1 MPLLLDC
8 RPLATASNRGG
19 VGAYVRLL
27 ESALAGHSGARR
39 LVFRGDEQPGDLV
52 FGRRGRLLFLRDR
65 VSLAGLLRRHGI
77 GLYHSPF
84 YALPP
89 RLPARTLLTVH
100 DIIPHLFP
108 ATVGWRNRL
117 LFRHT
122 YASARHADLVLA
134 DSNWTAGELS
144 RHFDVPIDRIRV
156 LYPTLPETVAPGPPA
171 GPPPFGLEER
181 GYILCVSNFLPH
193 KNVATLLEAHS
204 GIAARVPGPLL
215 VVSGGMAPPPALGR
229 RFARQIASGRI
240 VLVGWQD
247 PPQLRAL
254 LAGARFLVFPSL
266 AEGFGLP
273 ILEAFA
279 AGVPVVT
286 AAFGAMAETAGD
298 AALLTDVS
306 DPQSLA
312 EALLRLWRDPALAE
326 ELRLRGHR
334 RLDSFRFSSFRD
346 SLREAYAGLGG

>member
-1 MPLLLDC
+1 M
-8 RPLATASNRGG
+8 
-19 VGAYVRLL
+19 
-27 ESALAGHSGARR
+27 
-39 LVFRGDEQPGDLV
+39 
-52 FGRRGRLLFLRDR
+52 
-65 VSLAGLLRRHGI
+65 
-77 GLYHSPF
+77 
-84 YALPP
+84 
-89 RLPARTLLTVH
+89 
-100 DIIPHLFP
+100 
-108 ATVGWRNRL
+108 
-117 LFRHT
+117 
-122 YASARHADLVLA
+122 
-134 DSNWTAGELS
+134 
-144 RHFDVPIDRIRV
+144 
-156 LYPTLPETVAPGPPA
+156 
-171 GPPPFGLEER
+171 
-181 GYILCVSNFLPH
+181 
-193 KNVATLLEAHS
+193 
-204 GIAARVPGPLL
+204 PGPLL

-306 DPQSLA
+306 DPQALA

-326 ELRLRGHR
+326 ELRLRGRR